1 MSEVRE
7 KSRWSQEQ
15 LRQASEVE
23 APVGDPRYGA
33 KVHLIPIFA
42 GSKGEGYGS
51 EIRWDK
57 RLLKKGAFGP
67 QEVNEDTLMAV
78 GCSVDEA
85 IGILAQVDNA
95 LDFLKRA
102 YPSLKVGIA
111 EKVKVLEGELKAAL
125 PAGHEFTSERYEV

>member
-1 MSEVRE
+1 MSEVKQ

-23 APVGDPRYGA
+23 APVGDSKYGA

-67 QEVNEDTLMAV
+67 QEVNQDTLMAV
-78 GCSVDEA
+78 GCSEDEA
-85 IGILAQVDNA
+85 ISILAQVDNA

-102 YPSLKVGIA
+102 YPSLQVGMA
-111 EKVKVLEGELKAAL
+111 EKVKAIEGELKVAL
-125 PAGHEFTSERYEV
+125 PAGHEFEREKFEV

>member
-1 MSEVRE
+1 MSEVKQ

-15 LRQASEVE
+15 LRHASEVE
-23 APVGDPRYGA
+23 APVGDSMYGA
-33 KVHLIPIFA
+33 KVHIIPVFA

-78 GCSVDEA
+78 GCSENEA
-85 IGILAQVDNA
+85 ISILAQVDNA
-95 LDFLKRA
+95 MDFLKRA
-102 YPSLKVGIA
+102 YPSMKVGMA
-111 EKVKVLEGELKAAL
+111 EKVKALEGELKVAL
-125 PAGHEFTSERYEV
+125 PAGHEFTKDTFEV

>member
-15 LRQASEVE
+15 LRHASEVE
-23 APVGDPRYGA
+23 APVGDSKYGA

-78 GCSVDEA
+78 GCSAEEA
-85 IGILAQVDNA
+85 VSVLAQVDNA
-95 LDFLKRA
+95 MDFLKRA
-102 YPSLKVGIA
+102 YPSLQVGMA
-111 EKVKVLEGELKAAL
+111 EKVKALEGELRVAI
-125 PAGHEFTSERYEV
+125 PAGHEFKKTSFEV